1 MFFFVI
7 FDAIITVWIIV
18 SKGISNHLMKTS
30 SKRRRTKQEIK
41 EQKVEEERKQN
52 EIERKLA
59 SYDAMQFQ
67 MNQMQ
72 E

>member
-41 EQKVEEERKQN
+41 EQKAEEELKQN